1 MIEEMRVVP
10 VTLEGR
16 YVRLEPLT
24 RGHVEALS
32 AVGLDPE
39 LWRWIPVPER
49 TREEMAAYVETA
61 LHEQASGM
69 ALPFVQVEKR
79 AGGSSAARATAI
91 SSVPITASKLDGPG
105 SDATG
110 SVPQS
115 IQKRNSCS
123 CATRSKHCA
132 ACVWN

>member
-1 MIEEMRVVP
+1 MP

-32 AVGLDPE
+32 AVGLDAD
-39 LWRWIPVPER
+39 LWRWIPVPVR

-69 ALPFVQVEKR
+69 ALPFVHADKTSGRE
-79 AGGSSAARATAI
+79 
-91 SSVPITASKLDGPG
+91 
-105 SDATG
+105 
-110 SVPQS
+110 
-115 IQKRNSCS
+115 
-123 CATRSKHCA
+123 
-132 ACVWN
+132 